1 LDRQLSLFNEEES
14 EGNHTKKSIIRPRPM
29 VKKRLVLPIPKAQKK
44 EEMPP
49 KTLEE
54 EEIPFKE
61 EIYQLLSATRNRM
74 LIDSAIVKEYKEMS
88 KYLVRASEKIGGSLG
103 PLINSAVSLLKNKP
117 NLYANQAIEIVLAM
131 KRKPTIIRRRK

>member
-1 LDRQLSLFNEEES
+1 
-14 EGNHTKKSIIRPRPM
+14 M

-61 EIYQLLSATRNRM
+61 EI
-74 LIDSAIVKEYKEMS
+74 
-88 KYLVRASEKIGGSLG
+88 
-103 PLINSAVSLLKNKP
+103 
-117 NLYANQAIEIVLAM
+117 
-131 KRKPTIIRRRK
+131 

>member
-1 LDRQLSLFNEEES
+1 LDRQLSTFYEEES
-14 EGNHTKKSIIRPRPM
+14 EGDYTKKSIIRPRPM
-29 VKKRLVLPIPKAQKK
+29 AKKRLVIPIAKAQKK
-44 EEMPP
+44 EETPP

-61 EIYQLLSATRNRM
+61 EIHQLLSATRNRM

-88 KYLVRASEKIGGSLG
+88 KCLVRASEKIGGPLG

-117 NLYANQAIEIVLAM
+117 NLYANQAIEIALAM